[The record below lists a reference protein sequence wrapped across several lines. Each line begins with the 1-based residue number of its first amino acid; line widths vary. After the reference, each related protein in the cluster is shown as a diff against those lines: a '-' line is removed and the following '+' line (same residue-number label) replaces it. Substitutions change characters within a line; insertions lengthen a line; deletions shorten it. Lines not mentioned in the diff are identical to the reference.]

1 MSSSV
6 RHAASTDAPVT
17 TALLER
23 VRRGIIGD
31 DQVLA
36 GPYGPRRIIYAD
48 YTASGRSLDF
58 IEEFIREQVLPRY
71 ANTHTESSGTACRP
85 AGCGRTPAG

>member
-1 MSSSV
+1 VISSAE
-6 RHAASTDAPVT
+6 HAAGTQAPVT

-48 YTASGRSLDF
+48 YTA
-58 IEEFIREQVLPRY
+58 
-71 ANTHTESSGTACRP
+71 
-85 AGCGRTPAG
+85 